1 MGTTP
6 VPILSNYLTIIHMKK
21 FLVIYMFF
29 VICLT
34 GCSGVRSNTEK
45 LQKKRNKIVNVQNDI
60 VDIKNGALFGK
71 SLLYIIDE
79 YLVLLEVAS
88 KTPRCIHLFE
98 KNTFRHVASSGLL
111 GRGPGEIT
119 EPGNIGVDRQ
129 NRVLWV
135 PDFGQKVIWKFP
147 LDSILENEDFMPTES
162 LKLSDDLFI
171 DRFEILNDSIF
182 IGKAVQFINSNSYT
196 TIMSKLNIR
205 NNVIQEFGYANPQ
218 LEDDKSSSQFA
229 LSIANNI
236 YVNSYFKYDLLTIC
250 DLEGNLLYNVYGPEG
265 VKNDGNNK
273 SFYFGIEIA
282 DGKIFAS
289 YINDLAVVNDG
300 TRLKGNIPSKI
311 LIFNT
316 QGDYL
321 LTIETEDKFSYF
333 CVDEDNNRIIAYFE
347 GREEA
352 LGYFNIPVK
361 Y

>member
-1 MGTTP
+1 
-6 VPILSNYLTIIHMKK
+6 MKRSLVLYV
-21 FLVIYMFF
+21 FLVICF
-29 VICLT
+29 T
-34 GCSGVRSNTEK
+34 GCSGDSSNTEK
-45 LQKKRNKIVNVQNDI
+45 FQKRRNSNINVQNDI
-60 VDIKNGALFGK
+60 VDIKTEVLFGK
-71 SLLYIIDE
+71 SLLYVIDD

-88 KTPRCIHLFE
+88 KTPRCIHMFE
-98 KNTFRHVASSGLL
+98 KSTFRHVASSGLL

-129 NRVLWV
+129 NRILWV

-147 LDSILENEDFMPTES
+147 LDSILESEDFMPTES
-162 LKLSDDLFI
+162 LKLGDDLFI

-182 IGKAVQFINSNSYT
+182 IGKAVQYLNSNSYT

-265 VKNDGNNK
+265 VKIDGNNK

-289 YINDLAVVNDG
+289 YINDLAVV
-300 TRLKGNIPSKI
+300 K
-311 LIFNT
+311 
-316 QGDYL
+316 
-321 LTIETEDKFSYF
+321 
-333 CVDEDNNRIIAYFE
+333 
-347 GREEA
+347 
-352 LGYFNIPVK
+352 
-361 Y
+361 

>member
-1 MGTTP
+1 MA
-6 VPILSNYLTIIHMKK
+6 ILSNYLIIIQMKRSLVLYV
-21 FLVIYMFF
+21 FLVICF
-29 VICLT
+29 T
-34 GCSGVRSNTEK
+34 GCSGDSSNTEK
-45 LQKKRNKIVNVQNDI
+45 FQKRRNSNINVQNDI
-60 VDIKNGALFGK
+60 VDIKTEVLFGK
-71 SLLYIIDE
+71 SLLYVIDD

-88 KTPRCIHLFE
+88 KTPRCIHMFE
-98 KNTFRHVASSGLL
+98 KSTFRHVASSGLL

-129 NRVLWV
+129 NRILWV

-147 LDSILENEDFMPTES
+147 LDSILESEDFMPTES
-162 LKLSDDLFI
+162 LKLGDDLFI

-182 IGKAVQFINSNSYT
+182 IGKAVQYLNSNSYT

-265 VKNDGNNK
+265 VKIDGNNK

-300 TRLKGNIPSKI
+300 TRLKGNLPSKL

-321 LTIETEDKFSYF
+321 FTIETGDEFSYF
-333 CVDEDNNRIIAYFE
+333 CVDEDNKRIIAYFE

-352 LGYFNIPVK
+352 MGYFDIPVE
-361 Y
+361 